1 MPAKK
6 KTTKKPAKKPTPKNP
21 TDPNL
26 LGRSVM
32 EAFLGETV
40 TPKKKKKSKL
50 TKKR

>member
-6 KTTKKPAKKPTPKNP
+6 KTTKKPAKKNP

-32 EAFLGETV
+32 EAFLGEPV
-40 TPKKKKKSKL
+40 TPHKKKKQSVPSK
-50 TKKR
+50 KK